1 MDYLSK
7 TCPIY
12 TLSVNGWER
21 EYQHDEVSYDE
32 VSDTYCEQYSNLM
45 VKHERDRPAKW
56 WSVAVYET
64 WQVYGGPEE
73 GGWYYTAGELVNHA
87 MVRFFSDYQEAYDYT
102 QELWLWCLDENKN
115 RSDVKVTVKAFT
127 EEMPGATF
135 PKRRPHYS

>member
-7 TCPIY
+7 TMPIF
-12 TLSVNGWER
+12 TR
-21 EYQHDEVSYDE
+21 EVGGVAKVFEFEEVTYDDMSGGY
-32 VSDTYCEQYSNLM
+32 SDIYDNLP
-45 VKHERDRPAKW
+45 VKITDNRPAKW

-102 QELWLWCLDENKN
+102 QELWLWCLEENKN
-115 RSDVKVTVKAFT
+115 NAKVACLAFT
-127 EEMPGATF
+127 EEIPGNFF
-135 PKRRPHYS
+135 PKKRPYYS